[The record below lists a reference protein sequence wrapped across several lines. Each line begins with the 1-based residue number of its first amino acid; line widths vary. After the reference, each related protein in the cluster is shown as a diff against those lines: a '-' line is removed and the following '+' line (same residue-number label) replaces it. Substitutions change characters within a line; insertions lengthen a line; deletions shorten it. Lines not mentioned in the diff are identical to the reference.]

1 MTNVAFAAKQW
12 RSGPLAPALEEQLR
26 NQGIWELATTL
37 EFPLV
42 KVLARMEHNGILV
55 DRGYLEKLNSEFGQK
70 MATLE
75 GYDSAA
81 RGGEF
86 QRQIPAAAPAHS
98 V

>member
-1 MTNVAFAAKQW
+1 MTNA
-12 RSGPLAPALEEQLR
+12 RLPGSCGSPRRGPGLEEQLS

-70 MATLE
+70 MVNLE
-75 GYDSAA
+75 GRFSGSQM
-81 RGGEF
+81 RT
-86 QRQIPAAAPAHS
+86 S
-98 V
+98 K